1 MLPILLF
8 TLLLSVW
15 VLNLLG
21 YMPPPQPVFEL
32 FMEEKRSKVLFFL
45 AIFVSVFGPVAEEL
59 FFRGFMYNAIKK
71 HIGVFGAAFL
81 SASIFSMLHTNIVGF
96 LSIMTLGM
104 LLVYLYEAT
113 GSLIASMAVHILHN
127 SIIMGF
133 VFFVKE
139 LMG

>member
-1 MLPILLF
+1 
-8 TLLLSVW
+8 
-15 VLNLLG
+15 
-21 YMPPPQPVFEL
+21 
-32 FMEEKRSKVLFFL
+32 
-45 AIFVSVFGPVAEEL
+45 
-59 FFRGFMYNAIKK
+59 
-71 HIGVFGAAFL
+71 
-81 SASIFSMLHTNIVGF
+81 
-96 LSIMTLGM
+96 MTLGM